1 MTQLRQIEVVI
12 PTSIYNKLQIVSQF
26 DKTPIRDI
34 ASQAIQEWMDANY
47 GKRVPGNP

>member
-1 MTQLRQIEVVI
+1 MTQLRQLEVVV
-12 PTSIYNKLQIVSQF
+12 PTSIYSKLQIVSQF
-26 DKTPIRDI
+26 DQIPIRDI